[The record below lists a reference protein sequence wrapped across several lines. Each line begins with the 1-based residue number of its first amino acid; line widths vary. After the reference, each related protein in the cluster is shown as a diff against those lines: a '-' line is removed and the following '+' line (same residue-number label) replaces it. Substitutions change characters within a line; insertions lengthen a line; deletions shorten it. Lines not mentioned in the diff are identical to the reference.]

1 MKRIKRYNLIKFIAT
16 VMLFALVSCQQAPS
30 NNWSEDD
37 KANVAAVVM
46 ITIQTSR
53 IQTLVND
60 QNIIAEKVLNKCL
73 AKYPNIEDFKKNT
86 SYSGDAFKDIM
97 RDDYNLK

>member
-1 MKRIKRYNLIKFIAT
+1 MKAVKLTSVFKFLTALIIFG
-16 VMLFALVSCQQAPS
+16 VMGCHQDPS

-37 KANVAAVVM
+37 KATVAGSIKYV
-46 ITIQTSR
+46 IQNSG

-60 QNIIAEKVLNKCL
+60 QNVIAEKVLNKCL

-86 SYSGDAFKDIM
+86 SYSGDAFKEIM